1 MINNKNILSK
11 EGYLLHKKNNINL
24 IDKIKDELTVTPYLT
39 FNINVKPESFPVYL
53 ENDKYLCVPKYYGLK
68 NFGEPYKNK
77 EILGSFANI
86 EFKGNLRTEQLII
99 MDKCVDKLESSDG
112 GLLSLGCGQGKC
124 LAKNTKILLYDGE
137 IINVQDIKIGDK
149 IMGDDSK
156 PRNIISLARGR
167 ETMYKVITGKTSS
180 YIVNESHILSLQ
192 YEFMNKKIDISVLDY
207 LNKKHDDQLYGYRVP
222 IIFLEKKLT
231 IDPYI
236 IGYLLG
242 SIKNIDVDIK
252 SIIKNHHLTNSRII
266 DNSIDE
272 FINMNNIINDI
283 HIPNQYKCNSR
294 KNQLKLL
301 AGIIDSTGYIIND
314 YYEIKLNNN
323 KLIDDVIYL
332 ARSLGFL
339 AIKNTN
345 IFEDI
350 INISGFGLEMI
361 PILYQEKKIHIKQI
375 DYSLRY
381 KISLIKLEV
390 DDYYGF
396 EIDGNRRFVLGD
408 FTVTHNT
415 VLALSIAAHF
425 KVKTLVIVH
434 KSFLLNQWILR
445 ATEFTN
451 AKIGIIQRDKIDID
465 GKDIVIGML
474 QSIAKDRYDS
484 EIFRDFGLVIF
495 DEAHHAPTKYFSKV
509 LPIIACK
516 KTLALSAT
524 PTRVDKLEKVLYW
537 YFGEIIYKAPTEII
551 NNVLVKVIKYN
562 ITHPDF
568 REFKQNF
575 GRDINR
581 PKTINKIIKID
592 KRNKF
597 IIDMLIEIL
606 KEENRKVLF
615 LSDRVEHLTILKKS
629 LDVDILSSFYIGG
642 LKQVIL
648 DEAEK
653 AQVIF
658 ATYSMA
664 AEALD
669 IPDLNTLLMVTPR
682 KEVEQAVGRI
692 TRKKNHPVQP
702 LIIDIVD
709 CLPSFVKQ
717 GLYRRKFYNKKGFS
731 IKLLDVNENNI
742 INECDEVI
750 NKEQNVI
757 DDNNEDFIDDNNED
771 FID

>member
-1 MINNKNILSK
+1 MINNKNILAK

-99 MDKCVDKLESSDG
+99 MDKCVNKLESSDG

-124 LAKNTKILLYDGE
+124 LGKNTKILLFDGN

-167 ETMYKVITGKTSS
+167 EMMYKVITGEDSS

-192 YEFMNKKIDISVLDY
+192 YELINKKIDISVLDY
-207 LNKKHDDQLYGYRVP
+207 LNMKDNNLLYGYRVP
-222 IIFLEKKLT
+222 IVFSDQELL
-231 IDPYI
+231 IDSYI
-236 IGYLLG
+236 VGYLLG
-242 SIKNIDVDIK
+242 STTNLDI
-252 SIIKNHHLTNSRII
+252 
-266 DNSIDE
+266 E
-272 FINMNNIINDI
+272 NIINISKLISSVITENLINEFIDKNNI
-283 HIPNQYKCNSR
+283 LKDVHIPNQYKHNSIE
-294 KNQLKLL
+294 KQLKLL
-301 AGIIDSTGYIIND
+301 AGIIDIAGNRIND
-314 YYEIKLNNN
+314 YYEIKVNITN
-323 KLIDDVIYL
+323 KNLINDIIFL
-332 ARSLGFL
+332 ARSLGFIVIL
-339 AIKNTN
+339 S
-345 IFEDI
+345 FLDFCGVV
-350 INISGFGLEMI
+350 NISGSGLDKI
-361 PILYQEKKIHIKQI
+361 PVLNENKKIKCTQSNH
-375 DYSLRY
+375 SLRY

-445 ATEFTN
+445 ANEFTN

-615 LSDRVEHLTILKKS
+615 LSDRVEHLTILKES
-629 LDVDILSSFYIGG
+629 LDVNISSSYYIGG
-642 LKQVIL
+642 LKQIIL

-709 CLPSFVKQ
+709 CLPSFTKQ
-717 GLYRRKFYNKKGFS
+717 GIYRRKFYNKKGFS

-750 NKEQNVI
+750 SQDVDVI
-757 DDNNEDFIDDNNED
+757 DDNDDFID
-771 FID
+771 